1 MSVGEKKTVDFAG
14 LYNTY
19 ARDVYRF
26 ALYLSGNVAIA
37 QDIVA
42 EVFLRVWMSSEPVRV
57 SGVKPW
63 LLVIARNLYLHEL
76 RHIRRK
82 QPLDTE
88 IASTHSIEA
97 SAEVKQE
104 FARVCQAMARLPEV
118 DRSALLLRVVEGLP
132 YEEIAAILE
141 ISIAAAKVKVHR
153 ARLRL
158 GAICH
163 EHTNRSHS

>member
-1 MSVGEKKTVDFAG
+1 MGESKTANFAG
-14 LYNTY
+14 LYSTY

-26 ALYLSGNVAIA
+26 ALYLSGNTAVA
-37 QDIVA
+37 QDITS

-57 SGVKPW
+57 SSVKSW
-63 LLVIARNLYLHEL
+63 LFVVARNLYLHEL

-82 QPLDTE
+82 QPLDPE
-88 IASTHSIEA
+88 IASAYSVEA
-97 SAEVKQE
+97 SAEMKEE
-104 FARVCQAMARLPEV
+104 FAKVCEAMARLPEL
-118 DRSALLLRVVEGLP
+118 DRSALLLRVLEGLP
-132 YEEIAAILE
+132 YDEIAAILR

-163 EHTNRSHS
+163 ENIEGRHS

>member
-1 MSVGEKKTVDFAG
+1 MGEKNTGDFVG
-14 LYNTY
+14 LYSAY

-26 ALYLSGNVAIA
+26 ALYLSGNTAVA
-37 QDIVA
+37 QDITS

-57 SGVKPW
+57 SNVKSW
-63 LLVIARNLYLHEL
+63 LFVVARNLFLHEL
-76 RHIRRK
+76 RHIRRN
-82 QPLDTE
+82 QPLDSK
-88 IASTHSIEA
+88 IASAYSVEA

-104 FARVCQAMARLPEV
+104 FAQVCEAMAGLPEV

-132 YEEIAAILE
+132 YEEIAAILR
-141 ISIAAAKVKVHR
+141 ISIASAKVKVHR

-163 EHTNRSHS
+163 EHIERSHS